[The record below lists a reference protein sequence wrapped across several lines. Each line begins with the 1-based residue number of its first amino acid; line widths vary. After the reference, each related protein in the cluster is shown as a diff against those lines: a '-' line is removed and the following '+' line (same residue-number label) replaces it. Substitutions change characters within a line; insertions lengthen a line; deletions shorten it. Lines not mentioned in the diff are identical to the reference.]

1 MHALIIYRINTYK
14 LIKMLA
20 GVLKRCFERKL
31 IYFRNIMVDILAD
44 QGTSN
49 KSLQNMHE
57 RIMRNIMFCFV
68 FFARHMYARRKK
80 KDILKMNDQC

>member
-1 MHALIIYRINTYK
+1 MYALIIYRIHTYK

-20 GVLKRCFERKL
+20 GVLKSCFERKL

-57 RIMRNIMFCFV
+57 RIMRNIMFYFV
-68 FFARHMYARRKK
+68 FLLGTCMHDEK